1 MSEMEEV
8 GMEVGMEAAPFSEE
22 EEAEETREAAPF
34 SEAEET
40 REDEP
45 ADTPTADLSSEV
57 TGKRTKKTVARL
69 EIQMAKPK
77 EKLKV
82 EDGGGD
88 KLGDIPRTNHMI
100 GKLKPG
106 DLKPLHSIMF
116 DRPGKTASM
125 RKNMRQFNGFPF
137 EVNSKQFTKKRDK
150 LLRSSLTNLKLRAI
164 CKVLDLEQKGS
175 QVDLINR
182 ILIFLSAPK
191 NSGKPLLSKKKKK
204 SKKRLSAGESKP
216 RPKSTSASPKKT
228 KSGSKSKAIVMES
241 SSDEDDEDDE
251 DDKAGARAEEEE
263 DDEEEEAEEEE
274 EEEAKE
280 SGIEKGDESE
290 DDGDEEE
297 DLEDEEESPKA
308 KPPARKPAAGK
319 RPRPP
324 TKKSPAPKKRSAK
337 ELSESEG
344 EADGK
349 PKKARRAAPS
359 KPAAKSKKAD
369 SSSNSKKTNSTVSEG
384 SSDDDRPLIKIMR
397 VAPSDEQLEEAVRGL
412 LKDADLEEVTMKQIC
427 QKVYDAYPDH
437 DLASR
442 KDFIK
447 QTVKS
452 LIT

>member
-1 MSEMEEV
+1 MEEV
-8 GMEVGMEAAPFSEE
+8 GVEVAPLSEE
-22 EEAEETREAAPF
+22 EVAVEVAPLSEE
-34 SEAEET
+34 EAEET

-45 ADTPTADLSSEV
+45 AETPTPGKSRIGIPEV

-69 EIQMAKPK
+69 EIQMAMPK

-116 DRPGKTASM
+116 DRPGKVRGQ

-150 LLRSSLTNLKLRAI
+150 LWASLTNLKLRAI

-241 SSDEDDEDDE
+241 SSDEDEEDE
-251 DDKAGARAEEEE
+251 DDKAGARAEEED
-263 DDEEEEAEEEE
+263 DDEEEEEEEAEEE

-280 SGIEKGDESE
+280 SGIEKSDESE
-290 DDGDEEE
+290 DDGDEE
-297 DLEDEEESPKA
+297 DLEDEEEVIHVGWLFFLVT
-308 KPPARKPAAGK
+308 AAQM
-319 RPRPP
+319 
-324 TKKSPAPKKRSAK
+324 
-337 ELSESEG
+337 
-344 EADGK
+344 
-349 PKKARRAAPS
+349 
-359 KPAAKSKKAD
+359 
-369 SSSNSKKTNSTVSEG
+369 SEG
-384 SSDDDRPLIKIMR
+384 SSGDDRPLIKMMR
-397 VAPSDEQLEEAVRGL
+397 VAPSDGQLEETVRGL

-447 QTVKS
+447 QTIKS
-452 LIT
+452 VSV

>member
-8 GMEVGMEAAPFSEE
+8 GVEVAPLSEE
-22 EEAEETREAAPF
+22 EVAVEVAPLSEE
-34 SEAEET
+34 EAEET

-45 ADTPTADLSSEV
+45 AETPTPDLSSEV

-69 EIQMAKPK
+69 EIQMAMPK

-150 LLRSSLTNLKLRAI
+150 LLRWASLTNLKLRAI

-241 SSDEDDEDDE
+241 SSDEDEEDE
-251 DDKAGARAEEEE
+251 DDKAGARAEEED
-263 DDEEEEAEEEE
+263 DDEEEEEEEAEEE

-280 SGIEKGDESE
+280 SGIEKSDESE
-290 DDGDEEE
+290 DDGDEE

-324 TKKSPAPKKRSAK
+324 TKKSPAPKKRSTK
-337 ELSESEG
+337 ERSESEG
-344 EADGK
+344 EADAK
-349 PKKARRAAPS
+349 PKKKARRAAPS
-359 KPAAKSKKAD
+359 KPTAKSKKAD

-384 SSDDDRPLIKIMR
+384 SSGDDRPLIKMMR
-397 VAPSDEQLEEAVRGL
+397 VAPSDGQLEETVRGL

-447 QTVKS
+447 QTIKS

>member
-8 GMEVGMEAAPFSEE
+8 GVEAAPLSEE
-22 EEAEETREAAPF
+22 EVGVEAAPL
-34 SEAEET
+34 SEEAEET

-45 ADTPTADLSSEV
+45 ADTPTPDLSSEV

-69 EIQMAKPK
+69 EIQMFKPK

-150 LLRSSLTNLKLRAI
+150 LLRWSSLTNLKLRAI

-241 SSDEDDEDDE
+241 SSDEDEEDE

-263 DDEEEEAEEEE
+263 EDDEEEEEEAEEEEE

-280 SGIEKGDESE
+280 SGIEKSDESE

-324 TKKSPAPKKRSAK
+324 PKKRSTK

-349 PKKARRAAPS
+349 PQKKARRAAPS

-384 SSDDDRPLIKIMR
+384 SSDDDRPLIKMMR
-397 VAPSDEQLEEAVRGL
+397 VAPSDEQLEETVRGL

-437 DLASR
+437 DLASSR